1 MFVSDDTH
9 TLGPQALPTFRQFT
23 CRGALSPRCRP
34 GPSPR
39 KPVEVNGTNSPAGT
53 CLGRLLPAEGMGRS
67 LISILDVAQV
77 RGKTSVRVQMS
88 PATEPPLTVQS
99 GIPSGVVGLHR
110 PWPGP

>member
-34 GPSPR
+34 GPSPG
-39 KPVEVNGTNSPAGT
+39 KSVEVNGTNSPAGT

-67 LISILDVAQV
+67 LISILDVARV

-88 PATEPPLTVQS
+88 PARQPPLTVQS
-99 GIPSGVVGLHR
+99 GISSGVVGLHR
-110 PWPGP
+110 PWPRP